1 MFVIDSCE
9 SFFVLSIKDRLDDT
23 KKEKAIMIRYYVR
36 VSTMEQKIDRQL
48 VAYPKADFQY
58 IDKMSGRSKERL
70 ELQRLLADL
79 QTGDVV
85 VVKSLDRLSRST
97 KDMLELVDAIK
108 DKKASLQILD
118 MNLDTSTPQGEFF
131 LTILAAIAQLERQT
145 IRERTLEGVA
155 IAKAT
160 GKYKGRKKG
169 SIELRG
175 KPLEEFVYLYNLG
188 MNKSRLAQRFSVPRS
203 TIYRWIDTLIA
214 RKKIKKKETSIKN
227 RLNPILYSCPS

>member
-1 MFVIDSCE
+1 
-9 SFFVLSIKDRLDDT
+9 
-23 KKEKAIMIRYYVR
+23 
-36 VSTMEQKIDRQL
+36 MEQKIDRQL
-48 VAYPKADFQY
+48 LAYSKADFQY
-58 IDKMSGRSKERL
+58 IDKMSGRSKERP

-79 QTGDVV
+79 EAGDVV

-97 KDMLELVDAIK
+97 KDMLELVEFIK
-108 DKKASLQILD
+108 QKGAFLKILN
-118 MNLDTSTPQGEFF
+118 MNVDTATPMGEFF
-131 LTILAAIAQLERQT
+131 LTIIAAIAQLERQT

-188 MNKSRLAQRFSVPRS
+188 MNKSRLAERYGVPRS
-203 TIYRWIDTLIA
+203 TIYRWIETLIA
-214 RKKIKKKETSIKN
+214 RKRIKKIEKKKLS
-227 RLNPILYSCPS
+227 

>member
-1 MFVIDSCE
+1 MV
-9 SFFVLSIKDRLDDT
+9 
-23 KKEKAIMIRYYVR
+23 IRYYVR

-48 VAYPKADFQY
+48 VAYPKADLQY
-58 IDKMSGRSKERL
+58 IDRMSGRSKERL

-79 QTGDVV
+79 EEGDVV

-97 KDMLELVDAIK
+97 KDMLELVEVIK
-108 DKKASLQILD
+108 EKKATLQILD
-118 MNLDTSTPQGEFF
+118 MKLDTSTAQGEFF

-188 MNKSRLAQRFSVPRS
+188 MNKSRLAQRYGVPRS
-203 TIYRWIDTLIA
+203 TIYRWIDTLVT
-214 RKKIKKKETSIKN
+214 RKKIKRRETIRKKST
-227 RLNPILYSCPS
+227 

>member
-1 MFVIDSCE
+1 MV
-9 SFFVLSIKDRLDDT
+9 
-23 KKEKAIMIRYYVR
+23 IRYYVR

-58 IDKMSGRSKERL
+58 IDKMSGRSKERP
-70 ELQRLLADL
+70 ELQRLLSDL
-79 QTGDVV
+79 QAEDVV

-97 KDMLELVDAIK
+97 KDMLDLVDAIK
-108 DKKASLQILD
+108 EKKATLQILD
-118 MNLDTSTPQGEFF
+118 MKLDTSTPQGEFF

-155 IAKAT
+155 IAKAA

-175 KPLEEFVYLYNLG
+175 KSLEEFVYLYNLG
-188 MNKSRLAQRFSVPRS
+188 MNKSRLAERYGVPRS
-203 TIYRWIDTLIA
+203 TIYRWIDTLVD
-214 RKKIKKKETSIKN
+214 RKKIKKKETTRKKSI
-227 RLNPILYSCPS
+227 

>member
-1 MFVIDSCE
+1 
-9 SFFVLSIKDRLDDT
+9 
-23 KKEKAIMIRYYVR
+23 MIRYYVR

-48 VAYPKADFQY
+48 LAYSKADFQY
-58 IDKMSGRSKERL
+58 IDKMSGRSKERP

-79 QTGDVV
+79 EAGDVV

-97 KDMLELVDAIK
+97 KDMLELVEFIK
-108 DKKASLQILD
+108 QKGAFLKILN
-118 MNLDTSTPQGEFF
+118 MNVDTATPMGEFF
-131 LTILAAIAQLERQT
+131 LTIIAAIAQLERQT

-188 MNKSRLAQRFSVPRS
+188 MNKSRLAERYGVPRS
-203 TIYRWIDTLIA
+203 TIYRWIETLIA
-214 RKKIKKKETSIKN
+214 RKRIKKIEKKKLS
-227 RLNPILYSCPS
+227 

>member
-1 MFVIDSCE
+1 
-9 SFFVLSIKDRLDDT
+9 
-23 KKEKAIMIRYYVR
+23 MIRYYVR

-58 IDKMSGRSKERL
+58 IDKMNGRSKERL

-214 RKKIKKKETSIKN
+214 RKKIKKKETSRKK
-227 RLNPILYSCPS
+227 ST

>member
-1 MFVIDSCE
+1 
-9 SFFVLSIKDRLDDT
+9 
-23 KKEKAIMIRYYVR
+23 MIRYYVR

-58 IDKMSGRSKERL
+58 IDKMSGKSTEP
-70 ELQRLLADL
+70 ELQRLLDDL
-79 QTGDVV
+79 QAGDVV

-108 DKKASLQILD
+108 GKKATLQILD
-118 MNLDTSTPQGEFF
+118 MKLDTSTPQGEFF
-131 LTILAAIAQLERQT
+131 LTIIAAIAQLERQT

-155 IAKAT
+155 IAKEA

-188 MNKSRLAQRFSVPRS
+188 MNKSRLAEKYGVPRS
-203 TIYRWIDTLIA
+203 TIYRWIDTLVA
-214 RKKIKKKETSIKN
+214 RKRIKKKETARKKST
-227 RLNPILYSCPS
+227 

>member
-1 MFVIDSCE
+1 MV
-9 SFFVLSIKDRLDDT
+9 
-23 KKEKAIMIRYYVR
+23 IRYYVR

-58 IDKMSGRSKERL
+58 IDKMSGRSKERP
-70 ELQRLLADL
+70 ELQRLLDDL
-79 QTGDVV
+79 QAGDVV

-97 KDMLELVDAIK
+97 KDMLELIEFIK
-108 DKKASLQILD
+108 QKGAFLKILD
-118 MNLDTSTPQGEFF
+118 MNVDTATPMGEFF

-155 IAKAT
+155 IAKAA

-188 MNKSRLAQRFSVPRS
+188 MNKSRLAQRYGVPRS
-203 TIYRWIDTLIA
+203 TIYRWIDTLVA
-214 RKKIKKKETSIKN
+214 RKKIKKKETTRKKST
-227 RLNPILYSCPS
+227 

>member
-1 MFVIDSCE
+1 
-9 SFFVLSIKDRLDDT
+9 
-23 KKEKAIMIRYYVR
+23 MIRYYVR

-48 VAYPKADFQY
+48 LAYSKADFQY
-58 IDKMSGRSKERL
+58 IDKMSGRSKERP

-79 QTGDVV
+79 EAGDVV

-97 KDMLELVDAIK
+97 KDMLELVEFIK
-108 DKKASLQILD
+108 QKGAFLKILN
-118 MNLDTSTPQGEFF
+118 MNVDTATPMGEFF
-131 LTILAAIAQLERQT
+131 LTIIAAIAQLERQT

-155 IAKAT
+155 IAKAA

-188 MNKSRLAQRFSVPRS
+188 MNKSRLAERYGVPRS
-203 TIYRWIDTLIA
+203 TIYRWIETLIA
-214 RKKIKKKETSIKN
+214 RKRIKKIEKKKLS
-227 RLNPILYSCPS
+227 

>member
-1 MFVIDSCE
+1 
-9 SFFVLSIKDRLDDT
+9 
-23 KKEKAIMIRYYVR
+23 MIRYYVR

-58 IDKMSGRSKERL
+58 IDRMSGKSKERP
-70 ELQRLLADL
+70 ELQRLLSDL
-79 QTGDVV
+79 QAEDVV

-97 KDMLELVDAIK
+97 KDMLELVEVIK
-108 DKKASLQILD
+108 QKGAFLKILD
-118 MNLDTSTPQGEFF
+118 MNVDTSTPMGEFF

-155 IAKAT
+155 IAKAA

-188 MNKSRLAQRFSVPRS
+188 MNKSRLAERYGVPRS
-203 TIYRWIDTLIA
+203 TIYRWIKTLIA
-214 RKKIKKKETSIKN
+214 RKKIKRRETERKKLT
-227 RLNPILYSCPS
+227 